1 MAAPQLGRTQ
11 LEEKDRDD
19 LAQIASAL
27 GLKGV
32 AKASKAVL
40 IEKILEE
47 TMSPEPQESA
57 PRASAPKASSREN
70 AAAPLGAGGEPL
82 SEWEVELAEHEGT
95 PIAPDARVEG
105 ESRGRH
111 DRNDRGDRNDR
122 NDRGDRNFRDRNDRG
137 DRNDRNFND
146 GGGRNRRRRG
156 RRRSGGRDDGP
167 QGDDRYEFEQVES
180 NEPVS
185 NEPVKVEGYLDLR
198 DEGYGF
204 LRIGG
209 YLPTRNDAYVSV
221 RFTRQFGLRKG
232 DHITGLSR
240 PAGRNEKNPA
250 LLEVYT
256 VNGGDP
262 EKARNRKKFEDL
274 TPLFPDEKLGLSTSG
289 DPLNMTARIIDLIS
303 PIGKGQRG
311 IIVSPPKA
319 GKTTVMKTIATSIE
333 KNHPEVKLIVLLIDE
348 RPEEV
353 TDMRRTVKGEVIAS
367 TFDRPSDEHTAVAEL
382 AIEKAKRMVEAGED
396 VVIILDGI
404 TRLSRAYNLAAPAT
418 GRIMSGGIDAGAL
431 YPPKKFFGAA
441 RNIEEGGSLTILAT
455 ALVETNSRMDEAI
468 FEEFKGTGN
477 MELRLD
483 RRLAERRIYPAIDV
497 DASSTR
503 HEELLFDRKQ
513 LQMVWKLRRVLSGL
527 AADGNAAPGLELL
540 IDRLKSFKTNDE
552 FLSEIAKQPTA

>member
-1 MAAPQLGRTQ
+1 MAAPQLGRAQ
-11 LEEKDRDD
+11 LEEKDRED

-27 GLKGV
+27 GLRGV
-32 AKASKAVL
+32 AKADKSTL

-47 TMSPEPQESA
+47 TMAPEPKDKEST
-57 PRASAPKASSREN
+57 PRASASKASSREK
-70 AAAPLGAGGEPL
+70 ASAPLGAGGEPL
-82 SEWEVELAEHEGT
+82 SEWEIELAEHEGT

-105 ESRGRH
+105 ESRRE
-111 DRNDRGDRNDR
+111 RNDSRGDRGDSRGDSR
-122 NDRGDRNFRDRNDRG
+122 GDRGDSRGDRPYRDRNFG
-137 DRNDRNFND
+137 DSGRNFND

-156 RRRSGGRDDGP
+156 RRRGGGRDEGP
-167 QGDDRYEFEQVES
+167 QGDDRFEIDQVES

-204 LRIGG
+204 LRLGG

-262 EKARNRKKFEDL
+262 EKARNRKKFEEL

-367 TFDRPSDEHTAVAEL
+367 TFDRPSDEHTTVAEL

-396 VVIILDGI
+396 VVVILDGI
-404 TRLSRAYNLAAPAT
+404 TRLSRAYNL
-418 GRIMSGGIDAGAL
+418 
-431 YPPKKFFGAA
+431 
-441 RNIEEGGSLTILAT
+441 
-455 ALVETNSRMDEAI
+455 
-468 FEEFKGTGN
+468 
-477 MELRLD
+477 
-483 RRLAERRIYPAIDV
+483 
-497 DASSTR
+497 
-503 HEELLFDRKQ
+503 
-513 LQMVWKLRRVLSGL
+513 
-527 AADGNAAPGLELL
+527 
-540 IDRLKSFKTNDE
+540 
-552 FLSEIAKQPTA
+552 